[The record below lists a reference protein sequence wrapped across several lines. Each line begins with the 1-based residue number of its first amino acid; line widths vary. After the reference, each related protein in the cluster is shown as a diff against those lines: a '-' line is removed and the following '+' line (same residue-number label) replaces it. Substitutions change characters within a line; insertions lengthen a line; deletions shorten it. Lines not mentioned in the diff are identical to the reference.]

1 MERDDAITHTLT
13 ERLNATY
20 GVLTASERKI
30 VDALRDRPG
39 EIAVMTGKELAMRS
53 GVSTA
58 TVSRLFQRL
67 GYDSYE
73 EARRAARDLRATGS
87 IFHLFE
93 TGTRASGGLE
103 RLVADHLTEEA
114 RAMEVSLSLLDPTT
128 MRDIARA
135 LAGAQRI
142 WCVGFRNSHALA
154 EYAATLLASVRPD
167 VSVLSHG
174 GRSLAERVAN
184 IGPDDVALVFG
195 MRRRMAH
202 FEPLMRAI
210 HDSGATA
217 VLLAD
222 RSLHLPDPARRPS
235 WTLICAIETAQPI
248 DSFAGPFAI
257 VRLLAL
263 LTLRQRD
270 TASRAM
276 LERVEQLHDKL
287 GELE

>member
-1 MERDDAITHTLT
+1 MQTGDPDAPTLT

-20 GVLTASERKI
+20 GALTASERKI

-39 EIAVMTGKELAMRS
+39 EIAVMTGKELAERS

-73 EARRAARDLRATGS
+73 AARRAARDLRASGS
-87 IFHLFE
+87 LFHLFE
-93 TGTRASGGLE
+93 TGSRDSPEPGRMVGE
-103 RLVADHLTEEA
+103 HLAEEV
-114 RAMEVSLSLLDPTT
+114 RAMEASLSMLDPSTV
-128 MRDIARA
+128 RDVAAA
-135 LAGAQRI
+135 LAQARRV
-142 WCVGFRNSHALA
+142 WCVGFRNSHVLA
-154 EYAATLLASVRPD
+154 EYAATLLSSVRPD
-167 VSVLSHG
+167 AFVLAHG

-184 IGPDDVALVFG
+184 IEAGDMALVFG

-202 FEPLMRAI
+202 FAPLLGAI
-210 HDSGATA
+210 GESGARTA
-217 VLLAD
+217 LLAD
-222 RSLHLPDPARRPS
+222 RSLHLSDPQRRPH

-263 LTLRQRD
+263 ETLRHRD
-270 TASRAM
+270 AASRDM
-276 LERVEQLHDKL
+276 LERVEELHARL

>member
-1 MERDDAITHTLT
+1 MQTGDRDAPTLT

-39 EIAVMTGKELAMRS
+39 EIAVMTGKELAERS

-73 EARRAARDLRATGS
+73 AARRAARDLRASGS
-87 IFHLFE
+87 LFHLFE
-93 TGTRASGGLE
+93 TGSRDSPEPG
-103 RLVADHLTEEA
+103 RLVGEHLAEEV
-114 RAMEVSLSLLDPTT
+114 RAMEASLSMLDPSTV
-128 MRDIARA
+128 REVAAA
-135 LAGAQRI
+135 LAQARRI
-142 WCVGFRNSHALA
+142 WCVGFRNSHVLA
-154 EYAATLLASVRPD
+154 EYGATLLSSVRPD
-167 VSVLSHG
+167 VFVLAHG

-184 IGPDDVALVFG
+184 IEAGDMALVFG

-202 FEPLMRAI
+202 FAPLLAAI
-210 HDSGATA
+210 GESGARTA
-217 VLLAD
+217 LLAD
-222 RSLHLPDPARRPS
+222 RSLHLPDPQRRPD

-263 LTLRQRD
+263 ETLRHRD
-270 TASRAM
+270 AASRDM
-276 LERVEQLHDKL
+276 LERVEELHARL